1 METSLWSYGGK
12 AGAIK
17 NGSRFLKNG
26 MPSDFSVLETK
37 LSPQTLSGDPSTAH
51 FYASNRP
58 LTQQEIPSIDSQ
70 SMLTIH

>member
-17 NGSRFLKNG
+17 NGSRFLKNA

-37 LSPQTLSGDPSTAH
+37 LSPQTVSGDPSTAH
-51 FYASNRP
+51 FYASNNRNE
-58 LTQQEIPSIDSQ
+58 QE
-70 SMLTIH
+70 T